1 MPVAGSF
8 GRVWETNAAVSI
20 KANQQITLAECAREL
35 RKIEVGHQVAAFDI
49 DMCNPSAA
57 VIEDLVAG
65 PHHVLSGAQLDLPGP
80 GQVRQDFGVNPVLAE
95 RRFIL
100 AKP

>member
-1 MPVAGSF
+1 VP
-8 GRVWETNAAVSI
+8 
-20 KANQQITLAECAREL
+20 Q
-35 RKIEVGHQVAAFDI
+35 
-49 DMCNPSAA
+49 
-57 VIEDLVAG
+57 ED
-65 PHHVLSGAQLDLPGP
+65 AQLFKIGV